1 MLESVL
7 VYGLLTT
14 IMVVCGKIAAS
25 REPLYEEYSGLY
37 EKNNHFLQPEI
48 IVIIASFTFVF
59 GCRYGVGVDYFHYL
73 YAYEYDTG
81 ERYEFLFK
89 AISDFLRNNSLHF
102 AVFFSVW
109 AFLQITLLSYAFRNY
124 RFILPYLLLYLIIG
138 NFFMSMMN
146 IIRQQIAALIFLCSI
161 QFIDEKK
168 PLKYYLCIL
177 LAYFFHRSAVLMVII
192 YPILRFKDDWF
203 RNVSVQLILLAM
215 AVFLSYRF
223 DLVVQFIETPFVW
236 ISSNLGFERYQM
248 AILANETL
256 DNRNQFGA
264 NTGYGIYVSLF
275 KCIPIILLC
284 KPMKEY
290 YNSSFFNML
299 YSMWFVYIFS
309 SFAFG
314 GSITLNRP
322 FVFFTNI
329 SIAMAAFFTYYCFKS
344 KEMGKV
350 LLGIAMILV
359 YFMMFLFIL
368 SNGELNTSK
377 YTFFWQN

>member
-25 REPLYEEYSGLY
+25 REPLYEAYSGLY

-73 YAYEYDTG
+73 NAYEYDTG
-81 ERYEFLFK
+81 ERFEFLFK
-89 AISDFLRNNSLHF
+89 AISDFLRNNSLHY
-102 AVFFSVW
+102 AVYFSVW

-146 IIRQQIAALIFLCSI
+146 IIRQQIAALIFLYSI

-177 LAYFFHRSAVLMVII
+177 IAYFFHRSAVLMVII

-203 RNVSVQLILLAM
+203 RNVSVQLILLAI

-223 DLVVQFIETPFVW
+223 DLVIQFIETPFVW
-236 ISSNLGFERYQM
+236 FSSTLGFERYQM
-248 AILANETL
+248 AVLGNETL
-256 DNRNQFGA
+256 DDMNRFGA
-264 NTGYGIYVSLF
+264 NTGYGIFVSLF
-275 KCIPIILLC
+275 KCVPIVLLC
-284 KPMKEY
+284 KPLKEY

-299 YSMWFVYIFS
+299 YSMWFVRIFT

-314 GSITLNRP
+314 DSITLNRP
-322 FVFFTNI
+322 FVFFTDI

-344 KEMGKV
+344 KETGKI
-350 LLGIAMILV
+350 LLGVAMILV
-359 YFMMFLFIL
+359 YLVMFLFIL
-368 SNGELNTSK
+368 SNGELNTTK

>member
-7 VYGLLTT
+7 VYGLLTL
-14 IMVVCGKIAAS
+14 IMVVCGTIAAS
-25 REPLYEEYSGLY
+25 REPLYEGGSGIY
-37 EKNNHFLQPEI
+37 VKNSFFLQPEI

-73 YAYEYDTG
+73 FAYEHDTG

-177 LAYFFHRSAVLMVII
+177 LAYFFHRSSVLMVVM

-203 RNVSVQLILLAM
+203 RKVSVQLVLLAI

-223 DLVVQFIETPFVW
+223 DLVTRFIETPFVW
-236 ISSNLGFERYQM
+236 ISSTLGFERYQM
-248 AILANETL
+248 SLLGNETL
-256 DNRNQFGA
+256 DDMNRFGA
-264 NTGYGIYVSLF
+264 NTGFGIFVSLF
-275 KCIPIILLC
+275 KCLPIILLS
-284 KPMKEY
+284 KQLKEY
-290 YNSSFFNML
+290 YLSSFFNML
-299 YSMWFVYIFS
+299 YSMWFVRVLAN
-309 SFAFG
+309 FAFG
-314 GSITLNRP
+314 SSITLNRP
-322 FVFFTNI
+322 FIFFTDI
-329 SIAMAAFFTYYCFKS
+329 SIAMVAFFTYYCFKS
-344 KEMGKV
+344 KNTGKI
-350 LLGIAMILV
+350 LLSIAMILV
-359 YFMMFLFIL
+359 YLVMFLFIL
-368 SNGELNTSK
+368 SNGKLNTSEF
-377 YTFFWQN
+377 TFFWQH